1 MKPARPALVMTG
13 LLAVMTPIQAA
24 AQAIAPDDP
33 AGLASYCR
41 DKPCRQNASVRVRL
55 VDGNVLME
63 QLDLHRPA
71 IASGEIS
78 VLLGES
84 ITAVPDFDG
93 DVFRGWREPR
103 RQERRATPVLT
114 VKLSQG
120 SDGSIVA
127 ELANAGS
134 EPVKVRLFTRTAGSA
149 TVTYISSCPIA
160 GNGRVYEYWS
170 EPVVELIAREAS
182 LISDDAALMCD

>member
-1 MKPARPALVMTG
+1 MKSPRSALVIIWLTAITTMD
-13 LLAVMTPIQAA
+13 AH
-24 AQAIAPDDP
+24 AQAIAPGDP
-33 AGLASYCR
+33 AALANYCI
-41 DKPCRQNASVRVRL
+41 DKPCRQNANVSVRL
-55 VDGNVLME
+55 ADGNVLME

-71 IASGEIS
+71 IAPAEIS

-84 ITAVPDFDG
+84 LTAVPDFND
-93 DVFRGWREPR
+93 DAFTGWRESR
-103 RQERRATPVLT
+103 RQERRNTPVLT
-114 VKLSQG
+114 IKLSQG

-149 TVTYISSCPIA
+149 ADTYISSCPIA